1 VVLSDR
7 SVCFV
12 KIDGTRALAVV
23 KKGQL
28 TKEMILLK
36 AADLFNS
43 RGYFGASMSDVMAAT
58 GLEKGGIYNHF
69 KNKDEL
75 ALAAFD
81 LVVST
86 NSARVKEHIDA
97 GHTSVEKL
105 VGFVEGFQ
113 TAVINPVFAGGCP
126 LLNCAVESDDTHPAL
141 KAKVK
146 SAIAG
151 VLRALQSIVES
162 GVARGELR
170 PDLEPQAVAQFL
182 FASIEG
188 AVLLAKLYEDP
199 SKMEAVVNQLKL
211 FIKSCAK

>member
-1 VVLSDR
+1 
-7 SVCFV
+7 
-12 KIDGTRALAVV
+12 VV
-23 KKGQL
+23 KAKGQL
-28 TKEMILLK
+28 TREMILLK

-86 NSARVKEHIDA
+86 NRARVKAHVDA
-97 GHTSVEKL
+97 GTTAVEKL

-113 TAVINPVFAGGCP
+113 TSVIDPVFAGGCP
-126 LLNCAVESDDTHPAL
+126 LLNCSVESDDTHPAL

-146 SAIAG
+146 SAISE
-151 VLRALQSIVES
+151 VLRALQSIVEG

-170 PDLEPQAVAQFL
+170 QDLEPQTVAQFI

-188 AVLLAKLYEDP
+188 AVLLTKLYEDP
-199 SKMEAVVNQLKL
+199 SKMDAVANHLKL
-211 FIKSCAK
+211 FIKSCAN